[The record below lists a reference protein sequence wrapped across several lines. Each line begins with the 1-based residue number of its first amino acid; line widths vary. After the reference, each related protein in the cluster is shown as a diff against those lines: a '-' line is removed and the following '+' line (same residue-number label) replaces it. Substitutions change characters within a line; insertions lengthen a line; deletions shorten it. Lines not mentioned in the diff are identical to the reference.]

1 MPSNPLASLAAYSQF
16 LAQSLEQPSVRHST
30 VSVWS
35 DSPYTGIAEGEVL
48 GPGNVRLRLREE
60 CDFEAGRIT
69 SYGYEFY
76 RREERLFWY
85 DDFPH
90 PDDPS
95 LASTFPHHKHQP
107 PDIRHHRVPAPE
119 LSFSTPNLPF
129 LLCTLAKIAADS

>member
-1 MPSNPLASLAAYSQF
+1 MASNPLTSLAAYSHF
-16 LAQSLEQPSVRHST
+16 LAQTLEQPEVRHST
-30 VSVWS
+30 VRVWS
-35 DSPYTGIAEGEVL
+35 DSTYTGIAEGEVL

-60 CDFEAGRIT
+60 LDFAAGRIT

-76 RREERLFWY
+76 RGEERLFWY

-95 LASTFPHHKHQP
+95 LVSTFPHHKHLP

-129 LLCTLAKIAADS
+129 LLRTLAELAAES